1 MVVYRY
7 TEAELSRPDFRQSIT
22 PKDEPYYVLIARGRV
37 FGYRRNLLMGGRWV
51 ARIRVSTGYGYRE
64 ETLGVADDD
73 RHADGRQILDFEQA
87 RSKAMLW
94 FESPEFIP
102 IRTEAQEYHRTSQL
116 IVCPVGDRYTVAH
129 AMQEFCVWKKEV
141 SSEKAWR
148 AATSRANTY
157 VIPLLGGVPC
167 DDLTIQQCRS
177 LLLHIEASVVCR
189 RGGTTLTT
197 VDPETLDPE
206 IRRRRR
212 ITANNTYTE
221 FRTALNIAYS
231 EGKIAINNSWRR
243 VRIFRTVYR
252 ARPDILTW
260 EQARRLVEIASPE
273 LKSLI
278 LAGLYT
284 GCRVTELYR
293 LRVGDI
299 ERTRAAIYI
308 QPGKN
313 FRGRTIALPDEGY
326 EFFKA
331 LAEGQP
337 NNTHLIRRR
346 QNWPWTHSY
355 VSKHFKKLTRQL
367 GLPSSF
373 VFHCLRHTYASLLL
387 RANTP
392 PVVVARQLGHLNAET
407 TLRTYAHVTD
417 DFMDHEFRRHFK
429 PALLNQPDLFARAI
443 LDTISNPPS
452 SEVPQK
458 PQLRQLQTQRKAGD
472 PPPGT
477 KLCQLRSLQSGASRQ
492 SYESDNSRGDS
503 SRQDR

>member
-7 TEAELSRPDFRQSIT
+7 TEAELSRPDFRQCIT
-22 PKDEPYYVLIARGRV
+22 AKDDPYYIVIARGRV
-37 FGYRRNLLMGGRWV
+37 FGYRRNAQMGGRWV

-64 ETLGVADDD
+64 ATLGVADDD
-73 RHADGRQILDFEQA
+73 RHADGHKILDFKQA
-87 RSKAMLW
+87 RMKALLW
-94 FESPEFIP
+94 FESPEFLP

-116 IVCPVGDRYTVAH
+116 IVCPIGDRYTVAH
-129 AMQEFCVWKKEV
+129 AMHDFCVWKKEV
-141 SSEKAWR
+141 SSDKAWR

-157 VIPLLGGVPC
+157 IIPLLGGVPC
-167 DDLTIQQCRS
+167 ENLTVQQCRS
-177 LLLHIEASVVCR
+177 LLIHIEGSAVRR
-189 RGGTTLTT
+189 RGGTSLTM

-206 IRRRRR
+206 IRRKRR

-231 EGKIAINNSWRR
+231 EGKIASNNSWRR

-293 LRVGDI
+293 LRVGDVD
-299 ERTRAAIYI
+299 RTRAALYI

-313 FRGRTIALPDEGY
+313 FRGRTIALPEEGY

-337 NNTHLIRRR
+337 TDAKLIKRR

-417 DFMDHEFRRHFK
+417 DFMDHEFRRRFK
-429 PALLNQPDLFARAI
+429 PALLSQPDLFAKEI
-443 LDTISNPPS
+443 LNTMSIPTPSAAPPQPRPRQ
-452 SEVPQK
+452 PQF
-458 PQLRQLQTQRKAGD
+458 QRKVGD
-472 PPPGT
+472 PPLGT
-477 KLCQLRSLQSGASRQ
+477 KLCQLRSLRSEASLQ
-492 SYESDNSRGDS
+492 SYESGNSKGGS
-503 SRQDR
+503 SR

>member
-22 PKDEPYYVLIARGRV
+22 PKDEPYYLLIARGRV

-64 ETLGVADDD
+64 ATLGVADDD
-73 RHADGRQILDFEQA
+73 RNADGHQILDFEQA
-87 RSKAMLW
+87 RSKALLW
-94 FESPEFIP
+94 FDSAEFIP
-102 IRTEAQEYHRTSQL
+102 IRTEAQEYQRTSQL
-116 IVCPVGDRYTVAH
+116 IICPVGDRYTVAH
-129 AMQEFCVWKKEV
+129 AMQDFCTWKREV
-141 SSEKAWR
+141 STEKAWR
-148 AATSRANTY
+148 ATTSRANTY
-157 VIPLLGGVPC
+157 IIPLLGGVPC

-177 LLLHIEASVVCR
+177 LLLHIEASIVCR
-189 RGGTTLTT
+189 RGGTSLTA
-197 VDPETLDPE
+197 VDPETIDPE

-221 FRTALNIAYS
+221 FRTALNNAYAD
-231 EGKIAINNSWRR
+231 GKIASNISWRR
-243 VRIFRTVYR
+243 VRIFRTIFR

-260 EQARRLVEIASPE
+260 EQARRLVDIASPE

-299 ERTRAAIYI
+299 DRTRAAIYI

-313 FRGRTIALPDEGY
+313 FRGRTVALPDEGY

-331 LAEGQP
+331 LAAGLP
-337 NNTHLIRRR
+337 SNIPLIRRR

-355 VSKHFKKLTRQL
+355 VSRNFKKLTHQL
-367 GLPSSF
+367 GLPNSF

-417 DFMDHEFRRHFK
+417 DFMDHEFRRRFK
-429 PALLNQPDLFARAI
+429 PALLNQPDLFAKAI
-443 LDTISNPPS
+443 LDTMASPTEPEMPRQPP
-452 SEVPQK
+452 
-458 PQLRQLQTQRKAGD
+458 LRQSQIQRKAGD

-477 KLCQLRSLQSGASRQ
+477 KLCQLRSLQLAVSRQ
-492 SYESDNSRGDS
+492 TYGSGSPKGGS
-503 SRQDR
+503 S